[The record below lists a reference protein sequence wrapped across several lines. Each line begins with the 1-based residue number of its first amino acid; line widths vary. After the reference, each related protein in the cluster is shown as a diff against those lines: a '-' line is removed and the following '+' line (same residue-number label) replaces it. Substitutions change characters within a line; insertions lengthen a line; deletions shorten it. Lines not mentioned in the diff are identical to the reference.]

1 VLGGDAFADLL
12 ERQRHLD
19 LLSSG
24 LSTGLSGYVQ
34 AACISILRGG
44 MAVNGETR
52 HRRTQAQRSQTTRA
66 ALLASGR
73 ALFAAHGFAGTARE
87 DVVARAGVTR
97 GALHHHFG
105 TKQQLFAAVFETLEQ
120 ELATRIATAAMAGRD
135 PFDQL
140 RRGCHEFLDAAL
152 DPAVQRIVL
161 LDAPAVLGWAAWRE
175 IDARYGLGLVT
186 EGLRA
191 VFAAGPAAP
200 RPVEPLAH
208 LLLAALNEAAMLVAG
223 ATDPARARAEVGAII
238 DHLLGSLTRPPS

>member
-1 VLGGDAFADLL
+1 
-12 ERQRHLD
+12 
-19 LLSSG
+19 
-24 LSTGLSGYVQ
+24 
-34 AACISILRGG
+34 
-44 MAVNGETR
+44 MPVNGEKG
-52 HRRTQAQRSQTTRA
+52 HRRTQAERSRTTRS

-73 ALFAAHGFAGTARE
+73 ALFAERGFAGTARE
-87 DVVARAGVTR
+87 EIVERAGVTR

-105 TKQQLFAAVFETLEQ
+105 TKQDLFAAVFEQVEQ
-120 ELATRIATAAMAGRD
+120 ELAGRIATAAMAGAD
-135 PFDQL
+135 PRDQL

-175 IDARYGLGLVT
+175 VDARHGLGLVT

-191 VFAAGPAAP
+191 VFDAGLATP

-223 ATDPARARAEVGAII
+223 SREPARARAEVGALV
-238 DHLLGSLTRPPS
+238 DTVLDSLLSV